1 MEGNPSNLLHD
12 VQSAW
17 VVLRET
23 CCIEVNVKATQ
34 ENKMMAVFEFILY
47 NKYDLTLPRRI
58 RFAEYHLTTNFK
70 YLSEK
75 YHLI

>member
-23 CCIEVNVKATQ
+23 CCIEVIAKATQ
-34 ENKMMAVFEFILY
+34 ENKMMTVLEFILY
-47 NKYDLTLPRRI
+47 KKYDFILLRRFRFTEYDLTILAKSI
-58 RFAEYHLTTNFK
+58 T
-70 YLSEK
+70 
-75 YHLI
+75 

>member
-23 CCIEVNVKATQ
+23 CCIEVIAKATQ
-34 ENKMMAVFEFILY
+34 ENKTMAVLEFILY
-47 NKYDLTLPRRI
+47 NKYDLILLRRI
-58 RFAEYHLTTNFK
+58 RLTEYHLTTKFK

-75 YHLI
+75 CHLI

>member
-17 VVLRET
+17 VDLRET
-23 CCIEVNVKATQ
+23 CCIEVIVKATQ
-34 ENKMMAVFEFILY
+34 ENKMMAILEFILY
-47 NKYDLTLPRRI
+47 NKYDLILLRRI
-58 RFAEYHLTTNFK
+58 RFIEYHLTTNFK

-75 YHLI
+75 CHLI

>member
-23 CCIEVNVKATQ
+23 CCIEVIAKATQ
-34 ENKMMAVFEFILY
+34 ENKMMAVLEFILC
-47 NKYDLTLPRRI
+47 NKYDLILLRRI
-58 RFAEYHLTTNFK
+58 RLTEYHLTTKFK

-75 YHLI
+75 CHLI

>member
-23 CCIEVNVKATQ
+23 CCIEVIAKATQ
-34 ENKMMAVFEFILY
+34 ENKMMAVLKFILY
-47 NKYDLTLPRRI
+47 NKYDLILLRRI
-58 RFAEYHLTTNFK
+58 RLTEYHLTTKFK

-75 YHLI
+75 CHLI